1 MMNLFDLAIISILCF
16 CLIRGVFTG
25 LVRELFSLTGVLIGF
40 IAASTFYMAIA
51 KFLSRWT
58 LDVSKIKILSFLCI
72 IFGSLIAIGIFGR
85 IVKQLFKIDFLSG
98 VDNIFGAGVATV
110 KAVLIVS
117 VLLLTLTAFLPRET
131 PFIKNSLLSAHFTV
145 VSEKM
150 AMIVSKGMRHGFQTK
165 IGAYK
170 KAWKNKKMRTK

>member
-1 MMNLFDLAIISILCF
+1 MMNLFDLAILSILCF

-40 IAASTFYMAIA
+40 IAASTFYMTIV

-58 LDVSKIKILSFLCI
+58 LDASKIKILSFL
-72 IFGSLIAIGIFGR
+72 GIFFVFLTAISTFGK
-85 IVKQLFKIDFLSG
+85 IVKNLSKIDLSSG
-98 VDNIFGAGVATV
+98 IDTAFGTGIAVV
-110 KAVLIVS
+110 KGVLIVS
-117 VLLLTLTAFLPRET
+117 VLLLTFTAFLPIKT
-131 PFIKNSLLSAHFTV
+131 PIIKNSQLSAHFTV

-150 AMIVSKGMRHGFQTK
+150 AMMVSKDMRHGFQTK

-170 KAWKNKKMRTK
+170 KAWKNKKMRAK

>member
-25 LVRELFSLTGVLIGF
+25 LIRELFSLTGVLIGF

-58 LDVSKIKILSFLCI
+58 LDASKIKILSFLCI
-72 IFGSLIAIGIFGR
+72 IFGSLITIGIFGR
-85 IVKQLFKIDFLSG
+85 IAKQLFKIDLLSG
-98 VDNIFGAGVATV
+98 VDNLFGAGVATV

-117 VLLLTLTAFLPRET
+117 VLLLTLTAFLPGET
-131 PFIKNSLLSAHFTV
+131 SSIKNSLLSAHFTV

-150 AMIVSKGMRHGFQTK
+150 AMMVSKDMRHGFQTK

-170 KAWKNKKMRTK
+170 KAWKNKK